1 MDEVQTGFGRAGEFF
16 WMYESQ
22 GMHNYL
28 YAQRQR
34 HKEAGE
40 SFSPSL

>member
-22 GMHNYL
+22 GTFVCIDCIDCMCI
-28 YAQRQR
+28 
-34 HKEAGE
+34 
-40 SFSPSL
+40 